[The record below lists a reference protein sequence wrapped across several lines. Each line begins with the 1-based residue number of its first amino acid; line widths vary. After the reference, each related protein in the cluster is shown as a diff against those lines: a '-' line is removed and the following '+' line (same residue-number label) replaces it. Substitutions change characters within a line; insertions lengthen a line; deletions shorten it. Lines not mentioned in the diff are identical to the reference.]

1 MSTPVSR
8 PSYRAVL
15 QLPYALRTFGSALL
29 ARLSYGLVS
38 LSVLLTTVDATGS
51 YTTAGVVMA
60 VFGGTMV
67 VLTPLRATLVDRH
80 GPRRALPPMVLLYV
94 TFLCGFAFTA
104 VSPGPSPLALGT
116 LIALAGACA
125 PPLGP
130 TMRAVWSELAPGK
143 GMLQR
148 AYSLDGVAEE
158 LLFVVGPV
166 LVGVLV
172 GVASPVAGVVASA
185 GVMVVGTWGFVRS
198 PGVRGFGGAGA
209 DRGAEG
215 ERAGAGSGAE
225 GERAESGLGA
235 GGERVGAEG
244 GAGEARVGAECGAG
258 GGRSGSGAEGGR
270 AGFGAGVEGER
281 VGADRGVGEVLAGA
295 DCGAGGGRAGSGS
308 GAGGESAG
316 FDPGAE
322 GDRAASSAGESSQA
336 YAGGACRTS
345 EGPSASPRAL
355 LVPLALTAATGLALS
370 AADLLVTAFADQ
382 HGYAPGAA
390 AWTLAALSVGSAV
403 GGLLNGA
410 VDWRTPARTRLP
422 RLAATLGVLLIAAGA
437 SPDIVTLAA
446 LLALAGAFVT
456 PVITTSYLVAEETTA
471 PTARTRAGAWIN
483 TAVNAGSSAG
493 AAGAGLLL
501 ARAPLGVCFAAA
513 GAVALVAGAGGA
525 WAERR

>member
-104 VSPGPSPLALGT
+104 VRPGPSPLALGT

-198 PGVRGFGGAGA
+198 PGVRGFGGGGAGGG
-209 DRGAEG
+209 RGAEG
-215 ERAGAGSGAE
+215 G
-225 GERAESGLGA
+225 RAESGLGA
-235 GGERVGAEG
+235 GGERVGADR
-244 GAGEARVGAECGAG
+244 GAGEARVGAEGGVG
-258 GGRSGSGAEGGR
+258 GGRSGSGAEGER

-295 DCGAGGGRAGSGS
+295 DRGVGGGRAGSGS
-308 GAGGESAG
+308 GAGGERAG
-316 FDPGAE
+316 AGLGAE
-322 GDRAASSAGESSQA
+322 GDRVESSAGESSQA
-336 YAGGACRTS
+336 YAGGACRT
-345 EGPSASPRAL
+345 SASPRAL

>member
-15 QLPYALRTFGSALL
+15 QLPYALRTFGSALV
-29 ARLSYGLVS
+29 ARLSYGLVA

-51 YTTAGVVMA
+51 YATAGVVMA

-67 VLTPLRATLVDRH
+67 VLTPFRATLVDRH
-80 GPRRALPPMVLLYV
+80 GPRRALPPMVLLY
-94 TFLCGFAFTA
+94 TAFLCAFAFAA
-104 VSPGPSPLALGT
+104 VRPDPSPLTLGT

-172 GVASPVAGVVASA
+172 GVASPVAGVLASA
-185 GVMVVGTWGFVRS
+185 AVMVVGTWGFVRS
-198 PGVRGFGGAGA
+198 PGVRGF
-209 DRGAEG
+209 RG
-215 ERAGAGSGAE
+215 GAGSGSDAY
-225 GERAESGLGA
+225 
-235 GGERVGAEG
+235 VGDE
-244 GAGEARVGAECGAG
+244 
-258 GGRSGSGAEGGR
+258 
-270 AGFGAGVEGER
+270 
-281 VGADRGVGEVLAGA
+281 
-295 DCGAGGGRAGSGS
+295 
-308 GAGGESAG
+308 
-316 FDPGAE
+316 
-322 GDRAASSAGESSQA
+322 
-336 YAGGACRTS
+336 CRTPDS
-345 EGPSASPRAL
+345 SSASPRAL

-370 AADLLVTAFADQ
+370 AADLLVTAFADR

-390 AWTLAALSVGSAV
+390 AWTLAALSVGSAA

-422 RLAATLGVLLIAAGA
+422 RLAATLGLLLIAAGA
-437 SPDIVTLAA
+437 APDIVTLAA
-446 LLALAGAFVT
+446 LLTLAGAFVT

-513 GAVALVAGAGGA
+513 GAVALVTGAGGA

>member
-209 DRGAEG
+209 GRGAEG
-215 ERAGAGSGAE
+215 ER
-225 GERAESGLGA
+225 
-235 GGERVGAEG
+235 V
-244 GAGEARVGAECGAG
+244 
-258 GGRSGSGAEGGR
+258 GAEGGR
-270 AGFGAGVEGER
+270 AGFGAGEGER

-295 DCGAGGGRAGSGS
+295 DRGAGGGRAGSGS
-308 GAGGESAG
+308 GAGGERAG
-316 FDPGAE
+316 AGLGVE
-322 GDRAASSAGESSQA
+322 GDRVESSAGESSQA
-336 YAGGACRTS
+336 YAGGACRT
-345 EGPSASPRAL
+345 SASPRAL

-437 SPDIVTLAA
+437 SPDIVSLAA

>member
-1 MSTPVSR
+1 M
-8 PSYRAVL
+8 
-15 QLPYALRTFGSALL
+15 
-29 ARLSYGLVS
+29 
-38 LSVLLTTVDATGS
+38 
-51 YTTAGVVMA
+51 
-60 VFGGTMV
+60 
-67 VLTPLRATLVDRH
+67 
-80 GPRRALPPMVLLYV
+80 
-94 TFLCGFAFTA
+94 
-104 VSPGPSPLALGT
+104 
-116 LIALAGACA
+116 
-125 PPLGP
+125 
-130 TMRAVWSELAPGK
+130 
-143 GMLQR
+143 
-148 AYSLDGVAEE
+148 
-158 LLFVVGPV
+158 
-166 LVGVLV
+166 
-172 GVASPVAGVVASA
+172 
-185 GVMVVGTWGFVRS
+185 
-198 PGVRGFGGAGA
+198 
-209 DRGAEG
+209 
-215 ERAGAGSGAE
+215 
-225 GERAESGLGA
+225 
-235 GGERVGAEG
+235 
-244 GAGEARVGAECGAG
+244 
-258 GGRSGSGAEGGR
+258 
-270 AGFGAGVEGER
+270 
-281 VGADRGVGEVLAGA
+281 GADRGVGEVLAGA
-295 DCGAGGGRAGSGS
+295 DRGAGGGRAGSGS
-308 GAGGESAG
+308 GAGGERAG
-316 FDPGAE
+316 AGLGVE
-322 GDRAASSAGESSQA
+322 GDRVESSAGESSQA
-336 YAGGACRTS
+336 YAGGACRT
-345 EGPSASPRAL
+345 SASPRAL